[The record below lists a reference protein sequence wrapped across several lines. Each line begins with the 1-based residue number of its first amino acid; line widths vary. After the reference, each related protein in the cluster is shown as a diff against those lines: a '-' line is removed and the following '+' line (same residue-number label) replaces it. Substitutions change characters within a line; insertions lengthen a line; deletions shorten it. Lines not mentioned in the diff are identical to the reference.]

1 MKDDIIKQ
9 AVIGPSEEI
18 LTIKSLPLNEKLVL
32 WKTRESRINYY
43 TKMDISEYLL
53 ILEKIKRYKLK
64 EEDQWDLLKVPFDV
78 ANEELMDKFLEYV
91 YEIFVEKVDE
101 ITKPQC
107 FTGNLDDLEIYYQK
121 INMYYSFSKIFNLKF
136 DVNWVYNERLKVSED
151 INEILIKI

>member
-1 MKDDIIKQ
+1 M
-9 AVIGPSEEI
+9 GPSEAI

-32 WKTRESRINYY
+32 WKTREEKLDYY

-78 ANEELMDKFLEYV
+78 ASEELMNKFLEYV
-91 YEIFVEKVDE
+91 EEVFVAKAKE
-101 ITKPQC
+101 ITKPEC

-121 INMYYSFSKIFNLKF
+121 INMY
-136 DVNWVYNERLKVSED
+136 
-151 INEILIKI
+151 